1 MADAPSDAAPVEG
14 GEPKSK
20 KLVPLIIILV
30 VMAVEGVG
38 VYALTKFLSP
48 TPQATLAQEAAAV
61 PVDGAVE
68 LPKDEHAEIPLVQTR
83 LTNRRGAKTQ
93 TISITV
99 SALVELKNKDAIVAL
114 VEGMKSRIN
123 DRVAAVIR
131 AATDETLD
139 QPGLETLKRQ
149 LKSEVDHILGDD
161 RVIREVL
168 VGELIRSGG

>member
-1 MADAPSDAAPVEG
+1 MSETPADSTQNEG
-14 GEPKSK
+14 ASSKPKR
-20 KLVPLIIILV
+20 LVPLIIILA

-48 TPQATLAQEAAAV
+48 TPQATLAQEAATV
-61 PVDGAVE
+61 TTEEAVE

-93 TISITV
+93 TISISV
-99 SALVELKNKDAIVAL
+99 SALIESKNKDAIVAL
-114 VEGMKSRIN
+114 VEGMNSRIN
-123 DRVAAVIR
+123 DRVSAVVR

-149 LKSEVDHILGDD
+149 LKSELDQILGDD
-161 RVIREVL
+161 RIVREVL
-168 VGELIRSGG
+168 VGELIRAGT